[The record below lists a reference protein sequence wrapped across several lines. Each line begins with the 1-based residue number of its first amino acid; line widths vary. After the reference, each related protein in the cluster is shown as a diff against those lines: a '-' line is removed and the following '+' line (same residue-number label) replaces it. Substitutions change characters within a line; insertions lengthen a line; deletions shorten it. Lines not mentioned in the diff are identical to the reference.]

1 MRPSLPRSLPRPR
14 LRWLAL
20 ALVVLVVAAFAGS
33 RMGGPALDDP
43 GGLASDGA
51 AAGSGEEAEQE
62 RAASAADVT
71 GPAQD
76 MARPVAGLGG
86 IDDADPGRRLIR
98 EGSVT
103 VAYPDSFDAAY
114 GAVAGLAD
122 RLGGGVLDVGSRT
135 DAEDVVRG
143 TVTVEVPVEEYD
155 ALLDGVADVGE
166 ILRRDV
172 RTEDVTETYTDL
184 ESRLRHLERTEQF
197 FLDLFDDAE
206 TVDDAITIR
215 DRLDSVQQR
224 IEEIEGRLT
233 RIDERTRMSRLT
245 VELVPEGD
253 ELDGAPTVAAGFGD
267 YWDDARE
274 AFVSVTG
281 TIMVLVVGA
290 APLLL
295 AGGVALAVVVV
306 AVRAWRS
313 GGPAGTAPAHAAGPE

>member
-14 LRWLAL
+14 PRWLAL
-20 ALVVLVVAAFAGS
+20 ALALLVVAAFAGS

-43 GGLASDGA
+43 GGLAADGA
-51 AAGSGEEAEQE
+51 AGTGEEAEQE
-62 RAASAADVT
+62 RAASDADDA

-76 MARPVAGLGG
+76 AARPVAGLGG
-86 IDDADPGRRLIR
+86 IDSADPGRRLIR

-103 VAYPDSFDAAY
+103 VAYPDSFEAAY

-135 DAEDVVRG
+135 DPEDVVRG
-143 TVTVEVPVEEYD
+143 SVTVEVPVDEYD

-206 TVDDAITIR
+206 SVDDAITIR

-253 ELDGAPTVAAGFGD
+253 ELDGAPTVAAGFAD

-281 TIMVLVVGA
+281 TMMVLVVGA

-295 AGGVALAVVVV
+295 AGGVALAVVLV

-313 GGPAGTAPAHAAGPE
+313 GGPAGTAPAHVAGPE